1 MSEDI
6 KKGLLGIVVDE
17 TEVSKVMPEINSLT
31 YRGYAAQ
38 DLCQYCRFEE
48 VVYLILNKDL
58 PNTIQLRKFEK
69 EEKEEIEIYQKI
81 CMKL

>member
-1 MSEDI
+1 MTEDI

-38 DLCQYCRFEE
+38 DLCAKCKFAVSYTH
-48 VVYLILNKDL
+48 LTL
-58 PNTIQLRKFEK
+58 PTKRIV
-69 EEKEEIEIYQKI
+69 
-81 CMKL
+81 

>member
-1 MSEDI
+1 MSDDI

-38 DLCQYCRFEE
+38 DLCAKSVSYTH
-48 VVYLILNKDL
+48 LTL
-58 PNTIQLRKFEK
+58 PTTLPV
-69 EEKEEIEIYQKI
+69 
-81 CMKL
+81 